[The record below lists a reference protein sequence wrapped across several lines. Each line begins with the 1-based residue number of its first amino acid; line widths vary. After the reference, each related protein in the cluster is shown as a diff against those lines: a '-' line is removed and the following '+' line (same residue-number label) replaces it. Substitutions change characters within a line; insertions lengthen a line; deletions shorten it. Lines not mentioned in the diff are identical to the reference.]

1 MYSFVYNHFCSC
13 VVKTMKI
20 SEEIA
25 ETLRDEIV
33 AGIYKPR
40 ERLIEE
46 ELSDRFFVS
55 RTPIREALKQLESAE
70 LVVIEPYKG
79 AFIADKNPSEIRDIY
94 ELRCV
99 LEAFTT
105 ELAVPHITA
114 DIINQMQRSLDAMN
128 AYLEADDKLSFAREN
143 ELFHS
148 LILEQCPNKTAAKM
162 VNNLWEMTAAFRR
175 LSWRTASSRQ
185 NSVKGHQ
192 NILAAIKAG
201 DAKAAGQLA
210 SKHIRLYLNE
220 NFTTPSQK

>member
-1 MYSFVYNHFCSC
+1 M
-13 VVKTMKI
+13 
-20 SEEIA
+20 
-25 ETLRDEIV
+25 
-33 AGIYKPR
+33 
-40 ERLIEE
+40 
-46 ELSDRFFVS
+46 
-55 RTPIREALKQLESAE
+55 
-70 LVVIEPYKG
+70 
-79 AFIADKNPSEIRDIY
+79 
-94 ELRCV
+94 
-99 LEAFTT
+99 
-105 ELAVPHITA
+105 
-114 DIINQMQRSLDAMN
+114 
-128 AYLEADDKLSFAREN
+128 
-143 ELFHS
+143 FHS